1 MAKKRKHSTREIIA
15 LLAQADNLAGQG
27 KLQPEIARTLGVSV
41 MTLHRWRKIA
51 RIGGAPKGR
60 SGDEPKRGDRPI
72 WPGKQRGQS
81 YRRAR
86 AGKLELRKLVTDL
99 LLEKMRLE
107 EEAKG
112 QIPGGNPIAS
122 NRARPSQSF
131 VVGRC
136 AIDDRLLFADARLT
150 TVAISDF

>member
-1 MAKKRKHSTREIIA
+1 MARKIRHSNTEIQA
-15 LLAQADNLAGQG
+15 LVDKANDLAGQG

-60 SGDEPKRGDRPI
+60 SGDEPEEVI
-72 WPGKQRGQS
+72 VLSGQES
-81 YRRAR
+81 KEDSRIAE
-86 AGKLELRKLVTDL
+86 LELENSRLRKLVTDL

-112 QIPGGNPIAS
+112 QIPGGP
-122 NRARPSQSF
+122 R
-131 VVGRC
+131 
-136 AIDDRLLFADARLT
+136 
-150 TVAISDF
+150 

>member
-60 SGDEPKRGDRPI
+60 SGDEPKEVIVPSGQESKEDSRIAELELEVVVQSRRIVLLNYERQTLSPRPTFRDRPFS
-72 WPGKQRGQS
+72 PKT
-81 YRRAR
+81 
-86 AGKLELRKLVTDL
+86 AGTLR
-99 LLEKMRLE
+99 EM
-107 EEAKG
+107 
-112 QIPGGNPIAS
+112 Q
-122 NRARPSQSF
+122 
-131 VVGRC
+131 
-136 AIDDRLLFADARLT
+136 
-150 TVAISDF
+150 

>member
-60 SGDEPKRGDRPI
+60 SGDEPEEVI
-72 WPGKQRGQS
+72 VLSGQES
-81 YRRAR
+81 KEDSRIAE
-86 AGKLELRKLVTDL
+86 LELENSRLRKLVTDL

-112 QIPGGNPIAS
+112 QIPGGP
-122 NRARPSQSF
+122 R
-131 VVGRC
+131 
-136 AIDDRLLFADARLT
+136 
-150 TVAISDF
+150 